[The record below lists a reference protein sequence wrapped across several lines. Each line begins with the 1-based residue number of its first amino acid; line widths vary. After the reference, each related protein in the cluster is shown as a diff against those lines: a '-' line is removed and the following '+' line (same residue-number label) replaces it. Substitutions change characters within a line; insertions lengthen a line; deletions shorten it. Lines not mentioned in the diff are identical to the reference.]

1 MFQACS
7 GQPAKQFDPRL
18 FSGSRL
24 KRMRRICRRGR
35 RSVRHPHDRN
45 HGEVKITFG
54 KPSSSTRGR
63 LAFEPRSLVAVASK
77 PIGIPVSTTAAKRKS
92 VRLVTRQ
99 MSDVRRLVLVTR
111 MRPCASSIWT
121 SDHLHRPFPK
131 ILGGAKDCYAIHKK
145 INDLDFPFSF
155 LGLAVKTTWFFA
167 QPAGS
172 LEPTSRPLQDS

>member
-111 MRPCASSIWT
+111 TRSCGSGIWT
-121 SDHLHRPFPK
+121 SGHLHRPFSR
-131 ILGGAKDCYAIHKK
+131 ILGGAKNCYATHKR
-145 INDLDFPFSF
+145 INDPAFLFLFSWSGGEDIRF
-155 LGLAVKTTWFFA
+155 LAQLAR
-167 QPAGS
+167 
-172 LEPTSRPLQDS
+172 SRDS